1 MTKYPFYLQLDSHD
15 CGPTCLRMIC
25 KFYGKSFSEYYMHKI
40 CFTKRTGTSLLGI
53 KDAAEDLGFEVIG
66 AKVDINK
73 LVSINAFPCIVQ
85 WSKKHF
91 VVVYGIDDNFV
102 KVGDPSSGILKYS
115 IEKFCQCWLSLQ
127 GGNDD
132 HQGIVL
138 FLEPTQKFYAINDVE
153 MNQQVNKMRLSDLIP
168 FLSPH
173 KSFLV
178 GLFLSVAMTSLI
190 NLIFPFLTQSI
201 VDIGIGNKS
210 LKFIIIVFIC
220 ELSLSLGG
228 TINSY
233 LSNWFVLHIS
243 SRLNISLVSAFL
255 IKLMRLPISFFTRRM
270 VGDLLQRLSDF
281 SRIEQFLTNTVISI
295 IMAMLGFIVYGYVLL
310 RYGTAFLMIFLAGA
324 ILYVTWVLLFLQK
337 RKKIDYMRF
346 QGSSENQTNI
356 IHMIAGMQD
365 IKLNNCEGI
374 QLKKWQKIQYKLYN
388 INIQGLSLAQ
398 AQSIGGSLINE
409 LKNIIISFMA
419 AYYVISGNITLGM
432 MMAIQYLVGQLN
444 GPLFQIIGFIQSLQD
459 TKISAERIN
468 EINMNDDEDSLNA
481 GKISHIAVGQDIKV
495 RHVDFHYN
503 GPRSPK
509 VLDDI
514 NLTIKGGKVTAIVGE
529 SGSGKTTLMKL
540 LLGFFEPTQGEIYVG
555 ATSLND
561 IDKRS
566 WKKCCSA
573 VLQDGY
579 IFTDSIKNNI
589 GLIDEHPNDK
599 MVRESAH
606 KACIDEFIDSLPLKY
621 ETIIGTDGNSVSM
634 GQKQRILIARAIYK
648 NSRYL
653 FLDEA
658 TNSLDANNE
667 QRIIKNLDN
676 FYKGK
681 TVVVIAH
688 RISTVVNAD
697 NIVVMRK
704 GKIVEQG
711 TNVSLLE
718 RKGYYY
724 DLVKNQLNIG

>member
-1 MTKYPFYLQLDSHD
+1 
-15 CGPTCLRMIC
+15 
-25 KFYGKSFSEYYMHKI
+25 
-40 CFTKRTGTSLLGI
+40 
-53 KDAAEDLGFEVIG
+53 
-66 AKVDINK
+66 
-73 LVSINAFPCIVQ
+73 
-85 WSKKHF
+85 
-91 VVVYGIDDNFV
+91 
-102 KVGDPSSGILKYS
+102 
-115 IEKFCQCWLSLQ
+115 
-127 GGNDD
+127 
-132 HQGIVL
+132 
-138 FLEPTQKFYAINDVE
+138 
-153 MNQQVNKMRLSDLIP
+153 
-168 FLSPH
+168 
-173 KSFLV
+173 
-178 GLFLSVAMTSLI
+178 
-190 NLIFPFLTQSI
+190 
-201 VDIGIGNKS
+201 
-210 LKFIIIVFIC
+210 
-220 ELSLSLGG
+220 
-228 TINSY
+228 
-233 LSNWFVLHIS
+233 
-243 SRLNISLVSAFL
+243 
-255 IKLMRLPISFFTRRM
+255 
-270 VGDLLQRLSDF
+270 
-281 SRIEQFLTNTVISI
+281 
-295 IMAMLGFIVYGYVLL
+295 
-310 RYGTAFLMIFLAGA
+310 
-324 ILYVTWVLLFLQK
+324 
-337 RKKIDYMRF
+337 
-346 QGSSENQTNI
+346 
-356 IHMIAGMQD
+356 
-365 IKLNNCEGI
+365 
-374 QLKKWQKIQYKLYN
+374 
-388 INIQGLSLAQ
+388 
-398 AQSIGGSLINE
+398 
-409 LKNIIISFMA
+409 
-419 AYYVISGNITLGM
+419 
-432 MMAIQYLVGQLN
+432 
-444 GPLFQIIGFIQSLQD
+444 
-459 TKISAERIN
+459 
-468 EINMNDDEDSLNA
+468 MNDDEDTLNA

-495 RHVDFHYN
+495 KHVDFHYN

-566 WKKCCSA
+566 WKKYCSA

-606 KACIDEFIDSLPLKY
+606 KVCIDEFIESLPLKY

-634 GQKQRILIARAIYK
+634 GQKQRILIARAINK